1 MDAPATSSGIPKW
14 VWIAAIVGVILVLF
28 LAKQK
33 SASAATPASIQ
44 AAPVDPNAAAL
55 AETQS
60 AASLGA
66 YQALVQGVTAID
78 TNANTNAAQ
87 LAQTQSSGATLR
99 GLGQL
104 QLKATESNNE
114 TTLAVAKVQSSTSKQ
129 NTTTSTIG
137 SVIGGIVS
145 VLAIFGL

>member
-1 MDAPATSSGIPKW
+1 MDAPGATSGIPKW
-14 VWIAAIVGVILVLF
+14 VWIAAIIGVILVLF

-33 SASAATPASIQ
+33 ASAATPASFQ
-44 AAPVDPNAAAL
+44 AAPVDANAAAI

-60 AASLGA
+60 AASVQA
-66 YQALVQGVTAID
+66 YQALVSGVTAID

-104 QLKATESNNE
+104 QLKATEDTNA
-114 TTLAVAKVQSSTSKQ
+114 TTLSVAKVQAQTQQKQSS
-129 NTTTSTIG
+129 NSTVG
-137 SVIGGIVS
+137 SIITGIVGI
-145 VLAIFGL
+145 LAIFGL